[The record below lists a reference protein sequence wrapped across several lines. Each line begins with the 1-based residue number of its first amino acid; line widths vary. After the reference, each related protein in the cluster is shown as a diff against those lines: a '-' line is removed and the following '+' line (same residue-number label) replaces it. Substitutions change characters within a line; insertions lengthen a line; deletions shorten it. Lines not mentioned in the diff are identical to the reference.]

1 MAVRIVLVDDH
12 KIMRDG
18 IRTILQHSDEFRIV
32 GEADNGL
39 DAVRLCKQLMP
50 DIVILD
56 IGLPK
61 LDGLHAATEIMRYSS
76 QSRII
81 MLSMHDDEN
90 SVMSAIRAGARAFVL
105 KKASASDLLEAL
117 QSVARGGS
125 YLSSQVSD
133 QLLNRIRRGNLEGKP
148 TAPGLEGL
156 TPREIQV
163 LRLVAEG
170 RTSKEIA
177 TALDLGLETVRSY
190 RKTMMKKIGVN
201 NVAALTQVALSSG
214 LTTAPVPVRAEYD

>member
-61 LDGLHAATEIMRYSS
+61 LDGLHAATEILRYCS

-90 SVMSAIRAGARAFVL
+90 SVMTAIRAGARAFVL

-117 QSVARGGS
+117 QTVARGGS

-133 QLLNRIRRGNLEGKP
+133 QLLNRIRRGNLEGKS

-163 LRLVAEG
+163 LRLVADG

-214 LTTAPVPVRAEYD
+214 LTTAPLALRAVHD

>member
-61 LDGLHAATEIMRYSS
+61 LDGLHAATEILRYCS

-81 MLSMHDDEN
+81 ILSMHDDEN
-90 SVMSAIRAGARAFVL
+90 SVMTAIRAGARAFVL
-105 KKASASDLLEAL
+105 KQASASDLLEAL
-117 QSVARGGS
+117 QTVARGGS

-133 QLLNRIRRGNLEGKP
+133 QLLNRIRRGNLEGKS

-163 LRLVAEG
+163 LRLVADG

-214 LTTAPVPVRAEYD
+214 LTKAQLALRAVHD